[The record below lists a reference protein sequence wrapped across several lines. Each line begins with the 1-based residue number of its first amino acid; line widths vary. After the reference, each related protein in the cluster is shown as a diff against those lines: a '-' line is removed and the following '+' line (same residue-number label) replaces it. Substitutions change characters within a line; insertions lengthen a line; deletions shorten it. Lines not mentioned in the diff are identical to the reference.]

1 MGPFSEDKQWQRSQ
15 AIQRMIDDKSL
26 SEEVRGMW
34 SRKLVGLALT
44 EDEYN
49 QRVIEIYNSP
59 SFRKMRIDFLG
70 GRDV

>member
-1 MGPFSEDKQWQRSQ
+1 MGPFSEEKQWQRAK

-26 SEEVRGMW
+26 SQEVRGMW

-49 QRVIEIYNSP
+49 RRVIEIYNSP
-59 SFRKMRIDFLG
+59 FFRKMQIDFLG